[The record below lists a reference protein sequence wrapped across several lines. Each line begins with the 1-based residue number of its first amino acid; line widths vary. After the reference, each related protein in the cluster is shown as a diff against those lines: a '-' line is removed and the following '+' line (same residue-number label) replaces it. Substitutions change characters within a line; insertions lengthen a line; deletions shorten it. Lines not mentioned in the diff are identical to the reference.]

1 MSSPKRSA
9 PLDPAYI
16 AFLEERLPSLQA
28 KKIPWWQRRFR
39 GKRETLDY
47 CLRRVPI
54 DPTGLILEFGV
65 FRGATIRMIAR
76 RHRLRRIHGFDSF
89 EGFPD
94 DGRRDWKVDF
104 SNDGRLPRVPANV
117 TLVKGYFDATLPD
130 FVAAHSGES
139 IALLHIDC
147 DIYSSTKTILDH
159 CREMIRPG
167 CLIVFDELLHYN
179 HFLSNEM
186 LAFWE
191 FLEATGLDFEW
202 VATTGNVMPLA
213 QFRDPSDPLRASL
226 KKMADWRRAGYDP
239 SVAVRIVTRR

>member
-9 PLDPAYI
+9 RFDPAYL

-28 KKIPWWQRRFR
+28 KRIPWWQRRFR
-39 GKRETLDY
+39 GKRETLHY
-47 CLRRVPI
+47 CLRRAPI

-65 FRGATIRMIAR
+65 FRGASIRMIAR
-76 RHRLRRIHGFDSF
+76 RLRHRPIFGFDSF

-104 SNDGRLPRVPANV
+104 STGGRLPKVPAEV

-130 FVAAHSGES
+130 FVAAHPGET

-147 DIYSSTKTILDH
+147 DIYSSTKTILDQ
-159 CREMIRPG
+159 CRAMIRPG
-167 CLIVFDELLHYN
+167 CVIVFDELLHYN
-179 HFLSNEM
+179 GFLANEM

-191 FLEATGLDFEW
+191 FLRDTGAEFEW
-202 VATTGNVMPLA
+202 VATAGRVMTLA
-213 QFRDPSDPLRASL
+213 EFRDRTNPRRAAL
-226 KKMADWRRAGYDP
+226 GKMADWRKAGYDP
-239 SVAVRIVTRR
+239 SVAVRITRMP